1 MEKEGGILEINLDRV
16 TLNESMAQSY
26 QLVPGD
32 FVNLSISD
40 TGHGIDPAI
49 KDRIFDP
56 YFTTKPFGEG
66 SGMGLAVVYSIVRH
80 HKGAISV
87 DSELGKGT
95 TVNMFFPIIEKEAV
109 RG

>member
-1 MEKEGGILEINLDRV
+1 VASLNRINQISPKSERQFC
-16 TLNESMAQSY
+16 EFIFERA
-26 QLVPGD
+26 
-32 FVNLSISD
+32 LSISD

-66 SGMGLAVVYSIVRH
+66 SGIRLPIVYSIVRN

-87 DSELGKGT
+87 DSEMGKGT
-95 TVNMFFPIIEKEAV
+95 TVNMFFSIIAKLSH
-109 RG
+109 